1 MNEVAE
7 RQERVPAYAWVIF
20 ALTFGL
26 LICAHRRIGR

>member
-1 MNEVAE
+1 MTTNVAYML
-7 RQERVPAYAWVIF
+7 RV

>member
-1 MNEVAE
+1 MTTNVAFMLL
-7 RQERVPAYAWVIF
+7 V